1 MFMITPI
8 LRNLS
13 DPFYKAPGAT
23 DLAIKGNTVYIN
35 QAVDLVTATFDPA
48 TKNFGLLET
57 KNVFPQKQAQMVPWP
72 TNQDEI
78 IIDWTLTK

>member
-1 MFMITPI
+1 M
-8 LRNLS
+8 
-13 DPFYKAPGAT
+13 
-23 DLAIKGNTVYIN
+23 YIN

-48 TKNFGLLET
+48 TKNLGVNRNKMCFRKSKSNGSVA
-57 KNVFPQKQAQMVPWP
+57 N